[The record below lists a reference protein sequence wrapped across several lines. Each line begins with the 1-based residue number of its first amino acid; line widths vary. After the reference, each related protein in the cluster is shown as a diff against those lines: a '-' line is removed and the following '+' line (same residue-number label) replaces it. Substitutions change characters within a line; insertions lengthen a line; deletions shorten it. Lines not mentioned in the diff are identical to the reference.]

1 MHMVLAKRRKTGWLS
16 ALLLAIAV
24 QATPGHAGVA
34 DPATALI
41 SLYAGLKAAPRSN
54 TSTIATLYSWA
65 DRNLKRK
72 LMANGVCTIPFR
84 SRDITCALRFDP
96 ATVGLDTLL
105 PDPAF
110 TAVAANTNER
120 QVTVALTDE
129 DVKLEVIYRFA
140 RNAGTWEL
148 TEVEGKPPHTKP
160 WKLSEIVG
168 GN

>member
-1 MHMVLAKRRKTGWLS
+1 MHMVLAKRLKTGWLS

-24 QATPGHAGVA
+24 QATPSHAGVA
-34 DPATALI
+34 DPAAALK
-41 SLYAGLKAAPRSN
+41 SLYAGLKATPSSN

-65 DRNLKRK
+65 DRNLRRK

-96 ATVGLDTLL
+96 ATAGTETAL

-110 TAVAANTNER
+110 TAVAANPNER
-120 QVTVALTDE
+120 QITVGFTDE

-140 RNAGTWEL
+140 RNGGTWEL
-148 TEVEGKPPHTKP
+148 TDIEGKPPHTKP
-160 WKLSEIVG
+160 WKLSETVG